1 MLQTSGIVRSWN
13 RRWEEGMATKPTPNP
28 LSVWH
33 HVPSSAMPLN
43 PEGLFCSS
51 RVCTHLRHKK
61 QMGSLNTEEASPG
74 LRPKLV
80 PAPPS

>member
-13 RRWEEGMATKPTPNP
+13 RRWEEGMAISPHQS

-33 HVPSSAMPLN
+33 HVLSSAMPLN
-43 PEGLFCSS
+43 PEDLFCSN

-61 QMGSLNTEEASPG
+61 QMGSLNYRG
-74 LRPKLV
+74 LSWSQTQ
-80 PAPPS
+80 AGSCSSS